1 MTNDREQLEYLTA
14 AEAAVLEAFLETL
27 IPSGEDGL
35 GAREAR
41 VGRFIDRALAGA
53 LSDEAPFY
61 REGLQAVE
69 AYARRTYS
77 AGLTGLDVDGRT
89 AVLTALES
97 GAADGF
103 GGGSAGFFQGLR
115 DLALQGMFG
124 DPRYG
129 GNADHVGWRLIGYP
143 GVRMNVSAEEQAIGP
158 IAGGAD
164 LGQH

>member
-27 IPSGEDGL
+27 IPSGADGL

-41 VGRFIDRALAGA
+41 VSRFIDRALAGA
-53 LSDEAPFY
+53 LSDAAAFY
-61 REGLQAVE
+61 RDGLQATD
-69 AYARRTYS
+69 AYARRTCS
-77 AGLTGLDVDGRT
+77 AGLADLDEGGRT

-103 GGGSAGFFQGLR
+103 GGGSSGFFQGLR

-124 DPRYG
+124 DPRHG
-129 GNADHVGWRLIGYP
+129 GNADHVGWRLIGYS
-143 GVRMNVSAEEQAIGP
+143 GVRMEVSAEEQAIGP
-158 IAGGAD
+158 IER
-164 LGQH
+164 L